1 MDEDLEDNARS
12 ADAVNRQRELHE
24 LHELDGGADALLVLQ
39 HRLSRSQAAK
49 EAALQELR
57 AVMSDSDALDNYGID
72 TTQV

>member
-1 MDEDLEDNARS
+1 MDEDLEDDARAA
-12 ADAVNRQRELHE
+12 ADVDRQRELNK
-24 LHELDGGADALLVLQ
+24 LDGGADALVVLQ
-39 HRLSRSQAAK
+39 DRVGRSQAAK

>member
-1 MDEDLEDNARS
+1 MNEDLEDDARL
-12 ADAVNRQRELHE
+12 ADAVNRQRELD
-24 LHELDGGADALLVLQ
+24 ELDGGADALLVLQ

-49 EAALQELR
+49 EATLQELR